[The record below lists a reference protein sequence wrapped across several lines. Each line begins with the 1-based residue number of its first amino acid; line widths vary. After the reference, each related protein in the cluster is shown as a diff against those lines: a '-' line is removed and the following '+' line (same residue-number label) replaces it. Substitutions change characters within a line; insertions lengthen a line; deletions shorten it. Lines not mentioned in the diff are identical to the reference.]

1 MTDSQI
7 LPEETTWRA
16 REAPGSQSTRSREL
30 GPEVGRLVIAAT
42 RILLATIGLSSAL
55 RLMPPEAPG
64 TTVQVALLAGYLAFA
79 LVVMVARLT
88 SWQVDVRLRRIAPL
102 LDRIVCVVMVVANP
116 RETLLYIPFLLFLF
130 LTPMG
135 RPNRLWMSF
144 EYLVLGAAILLHN
157 SIADLVPW
165 VERVDP
171 QMLLLQ
177 FTLMLFIAITV
188 LGFRLGGSNRELV
201 DQWKNELYDISD
213 NARLLPVEGIAEK
226 LAERFGVADLV
237 LCWKVDGDDQAHC
250 IRAHHGELHDV
261 DLQTEIIEAML
272 DPQAGGRNFLWDSSS
287 GNALVDQG
295 HQGVPVLKHF
305 AQPTVPEILLAKG
318 GRICALPIKSGSIV
332 GYIYLLGIP
341 RISETVLA
349 SAMRASE
356 AVNAALDR
364 YQLFEAWRDRAFA
377 NARLALSRD
386 MHDSVLQTLAGLRMQ
401 VAALLK
407 ESASAPIEVRN
418 ERLNELQSII
428 AAEQACLRELLVD
441 SDEVS
446 GERIDLAG
454 HLAQRIE
461 LLSRQWAVVCKLD
474 IAGDTIWVA
483 SDVAIEVEFLVREA
497 VSNAVQH
504 AMATNITVLVAQRDG
519 SLFITLRSNGEVE
532 NTPILGITGAGET
545 IASRS
550 LTRRLERLRGRAYAD
565 PIESGALLS
574 MRIPVEFGADV

>member
-1 MTDSQI
+1 MTESQI
-7 LPEETTWRA
+7 LPEETWRMRQARA
-16 REAPGSQSTRSREL
+16 RQDARGREL
-30 GPEVGRLVIAAT
+30 GPEVGRLIVAAT

-55 RLMPPEAPG
+55 RLMPSGAPG
-64 TTVQVALLAGYLAFA
+64 TTVQETLLGGYLAFA
-79 LVVMVARLT
+79 LVVMIARLS
-88 SWQVDVRLRRIAPL
+88 SWETDARLRRIAPL
-102 LDRIVCVVMVVANP
+102 LDRVVCLAMVVANP
-116 RETLLYIPFLLFLF
+116 GETLLYIPFLLFLF
-130 LTPMG
+130 LTPRG
-135 RPNRLWMSF
+135 RPNLLWLSF
-144 EYLVLGAAILLHN
+144 EILVLGSAILLHN
-157 SIADLVPW
+157 RIADVVPGLQ
-165 VERVDP
+165 RADS

-177 FTLMLFIAITV
+177 FTLMLFTAVTV
-188 LGFRLGGSNRELV
+188 LGFRLGRLNRRLA

-213 NARLLPVEGIAEK
+213 NARQLPIEGIAEK
-226 LAERFGVADLV
+226 LAERFGVTDLV
-237 LCWKVDGDDQAHC
+237 MCWKAEGEDRAHC
-250 IRAHHGELHDV
+250 IRAQQGELQDACLQADV
-261 DLQTEIIEAML
+261 IEAML

-287 GNALVDQG
+287 GNALVDQRHG
-295 HQGVPVLKHF
+295 MPVLKHF
-305 AQPTVPEILLAKG
+305 SQPTVPEILLAKG
-318 GRICALPIKSGSIV
+318 GRICALPIRSGSIT

-341 RISETVLA
+341 KISETVLA
-349 SAMRASE
+349 HAVGASE

-407 ESASAPIEVRN
+407 QGASVPIDIRN

-461 LLSRQWAVVCKLD
+461 LLSRQWAIVCKLE
-474 IAGDTIWVA
+474 IPGNTIWVA

-519 SLFITLRSNGEVE
+519 SLFITLRSNGEVK
-532 NTPILGITGAGET
+532 NTPILGITNGSET

>member
-1 MTDSQI
+1 MTESQI
-7 LPEETTWRA
+7 LTEKAPLA
-16 REAPGSQSTRSREL
+16 REATGYRAMRNREL
-30 GPEVGRLVIAAT
+30 GPEVERLVVVAT
-42 RILLATIGLSSAL
+42 RILLAAIGLSSAL
-55 RLMPPEAPG
+55 RLMPPQAPG
-64 TTVQVALLAGYLAFA
+64 TTVQVFLLGGYLAFA

-88 SWQVDVRLRRIAPL
+88 SWEMDVRLRRIAPL
-102 LDRIVCVVMVVANP
+102 LDRVICLVMVVANP

-130 LTPMG
+130 LTPIG
-135 RPNRLWMSF
+135 RPNRLWMGF
-144 EYLVLGAAILLHN
+144 EYLVMGSAILLHN
-157 SIADLVPW
+157 RIADVVPG
-165 VERVDP
+165 VEPVGS
-171 QMLLLQ
+171 QALLLQ

-188 LGFRLGGSNRELV
+188 LGFRLGGSNRKLV
-201 DQWKNELYDISD
+201 DQWKNELYDIAD
-213 NARLLPVEGIAEK
+213 NARLLPIEGIAEK

-237 LCWKVDGDDQAHC
+237 LCWKVGGDDQAHC

-261 DLQTEIIEAML
+261 DLQAEIVEAML
-272 DPQAGGRNFLWDSSS
+272 DPQAGGRTFLWDSSS

-295 HQGVPVLKHF
+295 HQGTPVLKHF

-332 GYIYLLGIP
+332 GYIYLLAIP
-341 RISETVLA
+341 KISETILA
-349 SAMRASE
+349 RAMRASE

-407 ESASAPIEVRN
+407 QGASVSMAVRN

-446 GERIDLAG
+446 GERIDLAS
-454 HLAQRIE
+454 HLGQRIE
-461 LLSRQWAVVCKLD
+461 LLSRQWAIVCKLNVTG
-474 IAGDTIWVA
+474 ATIWVA

-504 AMATNITVLVAQRDG
+504 AMATNVTVLVAQRDG
-519 SLFITLRSNGEVE
+519 SLFITLRSQAEVKD
-532 NTPILGITGAGET
+532 TPIVGIMAGSET